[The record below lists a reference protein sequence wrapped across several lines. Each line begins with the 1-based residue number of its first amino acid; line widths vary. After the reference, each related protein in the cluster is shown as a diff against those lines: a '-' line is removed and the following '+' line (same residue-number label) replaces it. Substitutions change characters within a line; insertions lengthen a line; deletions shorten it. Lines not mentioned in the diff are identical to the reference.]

1 MQSHLAF
8 ENYLGRRVHLGV
20 CGSIAAYKAI
30 EVMRLLLGCKAH
42 VSATLTD
49 SACKFIQ
56 PLSFEALGAAPVYSD
71 MFDSRDA
78 VFGHLD
84 PGQDADAFLIAP
96 ATANTIAKLAQGLAS
111 DMLSAQALAFP
122 GPVVVAPA
130 MNPRLWN
137 APATKS
143 NWELLKQRGVVCM
156 EPGCGDM
163 ACGEEGK
170 GRFPEPWRIALATLK
185 ALTAQ
190 DMQGKK
196 VLITLGPTRESFD
209 VVRYWTNPSSGTMG
223 ASLAVAAWLR
233 GADVTAVCGPVSLDL
248 PEGINRIDVATA
260 LEMHDAVSDC
270 FSSSDI
276 SICTAAVADF
286 RPRVHE
292 GGKFKKSGADGLTVE
307 FDTNPDILKG
317 LGERK
322 RSDQFLA
329 GFAAESS
336 SIEANAAGK
345 LQRKNLDLIVGND
358 VTAAGCG
365 FGSSTNGVFV
375 QDAKGRSETWPVLPK
390 TEVAW
395 RILDW
400 ISAL

>member
-1 MQSHLAF
+1 MQAHLAF

-30 EVMRLLLGCKAH
+30 EVMRLLLRCKAH
-42 VSATLTD
+42 VSTTLTD

-84 PGQDADAFLIAP
+84 PGQDADAFLVAP

-111 DMLSAQALAFP
+111 DMLSAQALAFT
-122 GPVVVAPA
+122 GPLILAPA

-137 APATKS
+137 APATRE
-143 NWELLKQRGVVCM
+143 NWAKLKERGAICI
-156 EPGCGDM
+156 EPTCGDM

-170 GRFPEPWRIALATLK
+170 GRFPEPWTIALATMK
-185 ALTAQ
+185 ALTKQ
-190 DMQGKK
+190 DLAGKK
-196 VLITLGPTRESFD
+196 VMVTLGPTREWFD

-233 GADVTAVCGPVSLDL
+233 GADVTAVCGPVSIDL
-248 PEGINRIDVATA
+248 PEGIKRVDVGTA
-260 LEMHDAVSDC
+260 LEMHEAANDHFADSDVT
-270 FSSSDI
+270 
-276 SICTAAVADF
+276 ICTAAVADF
-286 RPRVHE
+286 RPVHDGE
-292 GGKFKKSGADGLTVE
+292 GKFKKAGADSLTVH

-322 RSDQFLA
+322 NNDQFLV

-336 SIEANAAGK
+336 SIEENAAGK
-345 LQRKNLDLIVGND
+345 LARKNLDMIVGND
-358 VTAAGCG
+358 ITADGSG
-365 FGSSTNGVFV
+365 FGTATNSVFV
-375 QDAKGRSETWPVLPK
+375 QDAKGRSESWPTLSK
-390 TEVAW
+390 TEVSW
-395 RILDW
+395 RVWDW
-400 ISAL
+400 ILAL